1 MQQAARERAPYER
14 GGHVARTVAK
24 VLTMAHE
31 GKLNS
36 QVGLLDARNLSR
48 RFGLDHQAARLVV
61 ATLKFLG
68 YLDRWGEPTAALDL
82 YRPQNDPQVDL
93 ARSVRA
99 AYAELFKLLDPATA
113 TPAQVAD
120 GCKLY
125 EPRGMLREI
134 AALLIGLCEQ
144 AALRPRPDGTWV
156 EPQKSTARKPSRAVA
171 PAPSHAKVNPAAP
184 ASGTPA
190 PVMPAP
196 PLEPASQPPLTDNP
210 SAIHLTAAEA
220 NVTADHASL
229 HSAFP
234 VADVVDGPADAVGQ
248 ANQPAASAPATQPP
262 VPVLLQAEQVI
273 VSVPRRQT
281 PTPRQPARPSALPAL
296 PPWSPAVVGDE
307 GELAEAA
314 RELVPRL
321 LEAARQHS
329 VHITSVEPTVETGP
343 ATWTLYLTLKPG
355 SRLQHFRERLADIG
369 RDAGRSGLFLRELTD
384 SSLVALDLPR
394 KVRVRVPFAEGLSH
408 LPEADDN
415 GLIFTIGVSPEGRHI
430 AGQLGDEMPNLL
442 ITGTPGAGKTMLEK
456 AIILSLLAQHPDPA
470 DLKLLVTTAK
480 GGDFVWLRR
489 LPQLVGGEVL
499 LDAALAISEIKRLVS
514 EEFASRSTL
523 FATGSGY
530 PNLAAYNRAHPKKRL
545 PRIIVVIDELAAL
558 ADQFGTSAKEQA
570 AFHSWLRQTMQQGR
584 AYGIHVVAATQ
595 RLSATLIPSDVSF
608 FFDGRITLALPDAR
622 SSRMVLD
629 EAGAERL
636 PKPGEA
642 LFKRAGEPIQRV
654 SCYWLDMAAAEVAT
668 ILKPLNSKQA

>member
-14 GGHVARTVAK
+14 GGHIAKTVAK
-24 VLTMAHE
+24 LLTMAHE
-31 GKLNS
+31 GKLNV
-36 QVGLLDARNLSR
+36 QLDTQNLSR
-48 RFGLDHQAARLVV
+48 RFGLDREAARLVV

-93 ARSVRA
+93 ARSVRV
-99 AYAELFKLLDPATA
+99 AYAGLLGLLDPTTA
-113 TPAQVAD
+113 TPAQVMD

-134 AALLIGLCEQ
+134 VALFIGLCEQ

-156 EPQKSTARKPSRAVA
+156 EPQKPAARKPSRTVA
-171 PAPSHAKVNPAAP
+171 SASSRAEVNPAAP
-184 ASGTPA
+184 ASVTPA

-196 PLEPASQPPLTDNP
+196 PPESASQPPLTDNP
-210 SAIHLTAAEA
+210 PAIHLTAAEA

-234 VADVVDGPADAVGQ
+234 VADVVDGPADAVVQ
-248 ANQPAASAPATQPP
+248 ASRPAAPTPASQPP
-262 VPVLLQAEQVI
+262 TPVLLQAEQVI
-273 VSVPRRQT
+273 VTEARRQT
-281 PTPRQPARPSALPAL
+281 PTPRQPASPFAPPVL

-321 LEAARQHS
+321 LEAARHHS

-355 SRLQHFRERLADIG
+355 SRLQHFRDRLADIG

-394 KVRVRVPFAEGLSH
+394 KVRVRVPFAEGLRQ
-408 LPEADDN
+408 LPAASDDS
-415 GLIFTIGVSPEGRHI
+415 LPFTVGVSPEGRHI